1 MNACH
6 GRRNQT
12 AVATQLTSGLTR
24 DELKRYSRHLTL
36 PEVGIEGQ
44 EKLKNASV
52 LLIGAGGLG
61 APLGLYLAAA
71 GVGTLGIVDFD
82 VVEESNLQR
91 QVIHSTGG
99 VGGSKAASAA
109 RRIAELNPLVRTV
122 LHEERLTS
130 ANALRIMRAYDVIVD
145 GTDNFPTRYLTND
158 ACVLLGKPL
167 VYGSVYRFEGQA
179 TLFDAKI
186 GPCYRCLF
194 PEPPPPGSVPSCEEG
209 GVFGVLPGL
218 IGMIQATETIKRIIG
233 VGESLAGRL
242 LVFDALEMRFR
253 ELRLRKDPQCPVC
266 GSNPSV
272 TELIDYEAFC
282 GVGASGAERT
292 DGASVEEPG
301 ADITPVELKAKL
313 DRGDSFELVDVR
325 DDYELDIA
333 ALPYT
338 KWIPLRELTDR
349 VGELDKDVETVV
361 YCHTGGR
368 SGRAVEFLRRNG
380 FVNARN
386 LKGGIS
392 RWSDD
397 VDRSLEKY

>member
-1 MNACH
+1 MNAGR
-6 GRRNQT
+6 GRRNLS

-24 DELKRYSRHLTL
+24 EENKRYSRHLTL
-36 PEVGIEGQ
+36 PQVGIEGQ
-44 EKLKNASV
+44 QKLKQARV
-52 LLIGAGGLG
+52 LIVGAGGLG
-61 APLGLYLAAA
+61 APVGLYLAAA

-91 QVIHSTGG
+91 QVIHSTSG
-99 VGGSKAASAA
+99 VGSSKAESAA
-109 RRIAELNPLVRTV
+109 RRIAELNPFVRTV
-122 LHEERLTS
+122 IHEERLTS
-130 ANALRIMRAYDVIVD
+130 ANAMEIMRGYDVIVD

-218 IGMIQATETIKRIIG
+218 IGMIQATETIKRITGI
-233 VGESLAGRL
+233 GESLAGRL

-253 ELRLRKDPQCPVC
+253 ELRLRKEPDCPVC
-266 GSNPSV
+266 GGHPTV

-282 GVGASGAERT
+282 GVGAAAAEGTR
-292 DGASVEEPG
+292 GASVSGSDTE
-301 ADITPVELKAKL
+301 ITPKELKEKL
-313 DRGDSFELVDVR
+313 DRQDRFELIDVR
-325 DDYELDIA
+325 EEYEIEIA

-338 KWIPLRELTDR
+338 KWIPMRELGDR
-349 VGELDKDVETVV
+349 LGELDKSAEIIV
-361 YCHTGGR
+361 YCR
-368 SGRAVEFLRRNG
+368 SGSRSAHAVEFMRRNG
-380 FVNARN
+380 FASARN
-386 LKGGIS
+386 LTGGIL

-397 VDRSLEKY
+397 VDPKVEKY

>member
-1 MNACH
+1 
-6 GRRNQT
+6 
-12 AVATQLTSGLTR
+12 VATQLTPGLTR
-24 DELKRYSRHLTL
+24 EELKRYSRHLTL
-36 PEVGIEGQ
+36 PQVGAEGQ
-44 EKLKNASV
+44 EKLKQASV
-52 LLIGAGGLG
+52 LIVGAGGLG

-91 QVIHSTGG
+91 QVIHSTSG
-99 VGGSKAASAA
+99 VGRSKADSAA
-109 RRIAELNPLVRTV
+109 RRIAELNPFVRTV
-122 LHEERLTS
+122 LHEARLTS
-130 ANALRIMRAYDVIVD
+130 ANAMEIMRGYDVIVD

-218 IGMIQATETIKRIIG
+218 IGMIQATETIKRITGI
-233 VGESLAGRL
+233 GESLAGRL

-266 GSNPSV
+266 GANPSV
-272 TELIDYEAFC
+272 TQLIDYEAFC

-292 DGASVEEPG
+292 NGASVKDDDVE
-301 ADITPVELKAKL
+301 ITPKELKAKL
-313 DRGDSFELVDVR
+313 DRNDRLELVDVR
-325 DDYELDIA
+325 EDYELDIA

-338 KWIPLRELTDR
+338 KWIPLRELGDR
-349 VGELDKDVETVV
+349 VGELDPGTETIV
-361 YCHTGGR
+361 YCR
-368 SGRAVEFLRRNG
+368 SGSRSAHAVEFLRRNG
-380 FVNARN
+380 FGHARN
-386 LKGGIS
+386 LTGGIL

-397 VDRSLEKY
+397 VDPKVEKY

>member
-1 MNACH
+1 M
-6 GRRNQT
+6 QT

-24 DELKRYSRHLTL
+24 EELKRYSRHLTL
-36 PEVGIEGQ
+36 PEVGAEGQ
-44 EKLKNASV
+44 EKLKQASV
-52 LLIGAGGLG
+52 LIIGAGGLG

-99 VGGSKAASAA
+99 VGSSKAKSAA

-122 LHEERLTS
+122 IHEERLTS
-130 ANALRIMRAYDVIVD
+130 ANAFEIMRGYDVIVD

-179 TLFDAKI
+179 TLFDAKV

-218 IGMIQATETIKRIIG
+218 IGMIQATEAIKRITGI
-233 VGESLAGRL
+233 GESLAGRL

-266 GSNPSV
+266 GPNPTV
-272 TELIDYEAFC
+272 KELIDYEAFC
-282 GVGASGAERT
+282 GVGTSDAERT
-292 DGASVEEPG
+292 NGATVSEQGV
-301 ADITPVELKAKL
+301 DITPKELKAKL
-313 DRGDSFELVDVR
+313 DRKDRFELVDVR
-325 DDYELDIA
+325 DDYEIDIA

-338 KWIPLRELTDR
+338 KWIPLRELGDR
-349 VGELDKDVETVV
+349 VGELDPKAETIV
-361 YCHTGGR
+361 YCR
-368 SGRAVEFLRRNG
+368 SGSRSAHAVEFLRHNG
-380 FVNARN
+380 FANARN
-386 LKGGIS
+386 LEGGIL

-397 VDRSLEKY
+397 VDPKVEKY

>member
-1 MNACH
+1 
-6 GRRNQT
+6 
-12 AVATQLTSGLTR
+12 VATQLTPGLTR
-24 DELKRYSRHLTL
+24 EELKRYSRHLTL
-36 PEVGIEGQ
+36 PQVGAEGQ
-44 EKLKNASV
+44 EKLKQASV
-52 LLIGAGGLG
+52 LIVGAGGLG

-91 QVIHSTGG
+91 QVIHSTSG
-99 VGGSKAASAA
+99 VGRSKADSAA
-109 RRIAELNPLVRTV
+109 RRIAELNPFVRTV
-122 LHEERLTS
+122 LHEARLTS
-130 ANALRIMRAYDVIVD
+130 ANAMEIMRGYDVIVD

-218 IGMIQATETIKRIIG
+218 IGMIQATETIKRITGI
-233 VGESLAGRL
+233 GESLAGRM

-266 GSNPSV
+266 GANPSV
-272 TELIDYEAFC
+272 TQLVDYEAFC

-292 DGASVEEPG
+292 NGASVKDDDVE
-301 ADITPVELKAKL
+301 ITPKELKAKL
-313 DRGDSFELVDVR
+313 DRNDRLELVDVR
-325 DDYELDIA
+325 EDYELDIA

-338 KWIPLRELTDR
+338 KWMPLRALGDR
-349 VGELDKDVETVV
+349 VRERVPGTETIV
-361 YCHTGGR
+361 YCR
-368 SGRAVEFLRRNG
+368 SGSRSAHAVEFLRRNG
-380 FVNARN
+380 FGHARN
-386 LKGGIS
+386 LTGGIL

-397 VDRSLEKY
+397 VDPKVEKY

>member
-1 MNACH
+1 M
-6 GRRNQT
+6 
-12 AVATQLTSGLTR
+12 ATQATTGLSR
-24 DELKRYSRHLTL
+24 EELKRYSRHLTL
-36 PEVGIEGQ
+36 PEVGLEGQ
-44 EKLKNASV
+44 EKLKAASV
-52 LLIGAGGLG
+52 LIIGAGGLG

-91 QVIHSTGG
+91 QVIHSTSG
-99 VGGSKAASAA
+99 VGASKAGSAA
-109 RRIAELNPLVRTV
+109 RRIGELNPHVRTV
-122 LHEERLTS
+122 LHEIRLTS
-130 ANALRIMRAYDVIVD
+130 ENAMEIMRGYDIVVD

-194 PEPPPPGSVPSCEEG
+194 PEPPPLGTVPSCEEG

-218 IGMIQATETIKRIIG
+218 IGMIQATETIKRITG

-253 ELRLRKDPQCPVC
+253 ELRLRKDPACPVC
-266 GSNPSV
+266 GEHPTV
-272 TELIDYEAFC
+272 TALIDYEAFC
-282 GVGASGAERT
+282 GVGSRGAERANGT
-292 DGASVEEPG
+292 DVNEPG
-301 ADITPVELKAKL
+301 SDITPIELQRKL
-313 DRGDSFELVDVR
+313 DRGDRFELVDVR

-338 KWIPLRELTDR
+338 KWIPLHELGDR
-349 VGELDKDVETVV
+349 VDELDKSLETVV

-368 SGRAVEFLRRNG
+368 SGRAVALLRRSG
-380 FVNARN
+380 FENARN
-386 LKGGIS
+386 LVGGIA

-397 VDRSLEKY
+397 VDPKVEKY

>member
-1 MNACH
+1 
-6 GRRNQT
+6 
-12 AVATQLTSGLTR
+12 VATQLTPGLTR
-24 DELKRYSRHLTL
+24 EELKRYSRHLTL
-36 PEVGIEGQ
+36 PQVGAEGQ
-44 EKLKNASV
+44 EKLKQASV
-52 LLIGAGGLG
+52 LIVGAGGLG

-82 VVEESNLQR
+82 VIEESNLQR
-91 QVIHSTGG
+91 QVIHSTSG
-99 VGGSKAASAA
+99 VGRSKDDSAA
-109 RRIAELNPLVRTV
+109 RLIAELNPFVRTV
-122 LHEERLTS
+122 LHEARLTS
-130 ANALRIMRAYDVIVD
+130 ANAMEIMRGYDVIVD

-218 IGMIQATETIKRIIG
+218 IGMIQATETIKRITGI
-233 VGESLAGRL
+233 GESLAGRM

-266 GSNPSV
+266 GANPSV

-292 DGASVEEPG
+292 NGASVKDDDVE
-301 ADITPVELKAKL
+301 ITPKELKAKL
-313 DRGDSFELVDVR
+313 DRNDRLELVDVR
-325 DDYELDIA
+325 EDYELDIA

-338 KWIPLRELTDR
+338 KWIPLRELGDR
-349 VGELDKDVETVV
+349 VGELDPGTETIV
-361 YCHTGGR
+361 YCR
-368 SGRAVEFLRRNG
+368 SCSRSAHAVEFLRRNG
-380 FVNARN
+380 FGHARN
-386 LKGGIS
+386 LTGGIL

-397 VDRSLEKY
+397 VDPKVEKY

>member
-1 MNACH
+1 M
-6 GRRNQT
+6 
-12 AVATQLTSGLTR
+12 ATRLAAGLSR
-24 DELKRYSRHLTL
+24 EELKRYSRHLTL
-36 PEVGIEGQ
+36 PEFGVEGQ
-44 EKLKNASV
+44 EKLKAASV

-82 VVEESNLQR
+82 VVDESNLQR
-91 QVIHSTGG
+91 QVIHSTAG

-109 RRIAELNPLVRTV
+109 RRIAELNPFVRTV
-122 LHEERLTS
+122 LHEARLTS
-130 ANALRIMRAYDVIVD
+130 ANAFEVLQPYDVIID

-179 TLFDAKI
+179 SLFDAKI

-209 GVFGVLPGL
+209 GVLGVLPGL
-218 IGMIQATETIKRIIG
+218 IGMIQATEAIKRITG

-253 ELRLRKDPQCPVC
+253 ELRLRKDPACPVC
-266 GSNPSV
+266 GPHPTV

-282 GVGASGAERT
+282 GVAASGAERT
-292 DGASVEEPG
+292 NGATVSEQGV
-301 ADITPVELKAKL
+301 DITPVELKAKL
-313 DRGDSFELVDVR
+313 DRKERFELVDVR
-325 DDYELDIA
+325 EEYELDIA

-338 KWIPLRELTDR
+338 KWIPLRELGER
-349 VGELDKDVETVV
+349 VGELDPGAETVV
-361 YCHTGGR
+361 YCR
-368 SGRAVEFLRRNG
+368 SGSRSAHAVEFLRRSG
-380 FVNARN
+380 FAKARN
-386 LKGGIS
+386 LTGGIL

-397 VDRSLEKY
+397 VDPKIEKY

>member
-1 MNACH
+1 
-6 GRRNQT
+6 
-12 AVATQLTSGLTR
+12 VATQLTPGLTR
-24 DELKRYSRHLTL
+24 EELKRYSRHLTL
-36 PEVGIEGQ
+36 PQVGAEGQ
-44 EKLKNASV
+44 EKLKQASV
-52 LLIGAGGLG
+52 LIVGAGGLG

-82 VVEESNLQR
+82 VIEESNLQR
-91 QVIHSTGG
+91 QVIHSTSG
-99 VGGSKAASAA
+99 VGRSKADSAA
-109 RRIAELNPLVRTV
+109 RRIAELNPFVRTV
-122 LHEERLTS
+122 LHEARLTS
-130 ANALRIMRAYDVIVD
+130 ANAMEIMRGYDVIVD

-218 IGMIQATETIKRIIG
+218 IGMIQATETIKRITGI
-233 VGESLAGRL
+233 GESLAGRL

-266 GSNPSV
+266 GANPSV
-272 TELIDYEAFC
+272 TQLVDYEAFC

-292 DGASVEEPG
+292 NGASVKDDDVE
-301 ADITPVELKAKL
+301 ITPKELKAKL
-313 DRGDSFELVDVR
+313 DRNDRLELVDVR
-325 DDYELDIA
+325 EDYEHDIA

-338 KWIPLRELTDR
+338 KWIPLRELGDR
-349 VGELDKDVETVV
+349 VGELDPGTETIV
-361 YCHTGGR
+361 YCR
-368 SGRAVEFLRRNG
+368 SGSRSAHAVEFLRRNG
-380 FVNARN
+380 FGHSRN
-386 LKGGIS
+386 LTGCIL

-397 VDRSLEKY
+397 VDPKVEKY

>member
-1 MNACH
+1 MNAGR
-6 GRRNQT
+6 GRRNLS
-12 AVATQLTSGLTR
+12 AVATQMTTGLTR
-24 DELKRYSRHLTL
+24 EERKRYSRHLSL
-36 PEVGIEGQ
+36 PQVGIEGQ
-44 EKLKNASV
+44 EKLKRANV
-52 LLIGAGGLG
+52 LIVGAGGLG
-61 APLGLYLAAA
+61 APVGLYLAAA

-91 QVIHSTGG
+91 QVIHSTSG
-99 VGGSKAASAA
+99 VGGSKAESAA
-109 RRIAELNPLVRTV
+109 RRIAELNPFVRTV

-130 ANALRIMRAYDVIVD
+130 ANAMDIMRGYDVIVD

-218 IGMIQATETIKRIIG
+218 IGMIQATETIKRITGI
-233 VGESLAGRL
+233 GESLAGRL

-253 ELRLRKDPQCPVC
+253 ELRLRKEPDCPVC
-266 GSNPSV
+266 GGHPTV

-282 GVGASGAERT
+282 GVGAAGAERT
-292 DGASVEEPG
+292 NGASVSGSDTE
-301 ADITPVELKAKL
+301 ITPKELKAKL
-313 DRGDSFELVDVR
+313 DRHDRFELVDVR
-325 DDYELDIA
+325 EEYEIEIA

-338 KWIPLRELTDR
+338 KWIPMRELGDR
-349 VGELDKDVETVV
+349 LGELDKSAETIV
-361 YCHTGGR
+361 YCR
-368 SGRAVEFLRRNG
+368 SGSRSAHAVEFMRRNG
-380 FVNARN
+380 FASARN
-386 LKGGIS
+386 LTGGIL

-397 VDRSLEKY
+397 VDPKVEKY